1 MTTRNEKKR
10 TENQLRNANWISNV
24 LVSFETYTFFLVFLL
39 QCFSTAGKHQY
50 CPWCTSTVVCIMIR
64 SMHCY

>member
-24 LVSFETYTFFLVFLL
+24 LVSFETYIFFSFFAAVF
-39 QCFSTAGKHQY
+39 FYS
-50 CPWCTSTVVCIMIR
+50 R
-64 SMHCY
+64 